1 MKSGLGDSF
10 RLFSCDKLI
19 TWRAGRGQLRP
30 QFIEIGKRKRTT
42 TGSKIRRI
50 QTLLIYRHFPHF
62 LQCHIIRVTFLS
74 IVQFNSQDMLAV
86 AVNQELCQEV
96 LGEVHAFRSEFLQ

>member
-1 MKSGLGDSF
+1 MG
-10 RLFSCDKLI
+10 
-19 TWRAGRGQLRP
+19 
-30 QFIEIGKRKRTT
+30 ERKRTT
-42 TGSKIRRI
+42 TGSKIRKI
-50 QTLLIYRHFPHF
+50 QTLLTYRHFPHF
-62 LQCHIIRVTFLS
+62 VQCSVILSEELLS